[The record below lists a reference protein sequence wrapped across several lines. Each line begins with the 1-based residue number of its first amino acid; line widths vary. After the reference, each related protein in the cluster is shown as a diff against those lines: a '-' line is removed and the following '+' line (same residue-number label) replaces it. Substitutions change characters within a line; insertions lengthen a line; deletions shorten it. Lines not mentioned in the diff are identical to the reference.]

1 MIGVFFLLLPS
12 VLQAQNSN
20 TQSVDNGQTT
30 QLMTLPGGG
39 CSYQWVVIDNQQI
52 GLPAGGTGDIQPF
65 TAVNTGTKPITAHIS
80 VMPVSDGLAY
90 ITSSSTSSNLVS
102 VINTATHAIV
112 ATIPVDK
119 KPFGVAISPD
129 GRRIYVVDSKTL
141 PGGAPS
147 TGVVS
152 VIDAISNTVI
162 DTYAAGGNPT
172 NIVVNPSGTRAYVV
186 NEGTG
191 SVSVLDITANKTTI
205 PDINN
210 ISGAVGIAISADG
223 SRLYVGSSTQQLYI
237 IDAATN
243 QIIKKIQTQS
253 ANPTALCVSPDGNY
267 VYITNNTSNYISVID
282 VATGDSKNIT
292 VGLAPYAM
300 AITPVGD
307 KLYVTNRSASN
318 TVTIINTATGSLIKQ
333 IDIPSLPQG
342 ICVSPNGKQVFVVGQ
357 DPDELEVIDV
367 NNDQLGTP
375 IPTGH
380 SGAISMG
387 NFVSA
392 GIGCNAVPVVY
403 SITVNPS
410 PTIDNPG
417 MVSIPPIH
425 YGNSVSSAVMEVSGT
440 NLKGPITVTA
450 PDGFEVS
457 TDDIVFKNAV
467 TIGASGDIAATEV
480 YIRLKATAPVKTYH
494 GNVVLSS
501 TGATN
506 VEVFVEGTVLPVQLN
521 IAANDTKKFYGD
533 PLPAFTLTYTGFV
546 NGENQS
552 QLTTQPV
559 ISTSA
564 TQSSPLGKYPITVSG
579 AAASNYV
586 ITYTA
591 GTLDIV
597 TGDISITNAFT
608 PNGDGINDTWDIKN
622 LNLYSQ
628 CTVEVL
634 NRYGEK
640 IFYNNGYAKPWDG
653 TFNGRQLPVGT
664 YYYIIK
670 LKPGAKALTGPV
682 NILR

>member
-1 MIGVFFLLLPS
+1 MP
-12 VLQAQNSN
+12 
-20 TQSVDNGQTT
+20 
-30 QLMTLPGGG
+30 LPGGG
-39 CSYQWVVIDNQQI
+39 CAYQWKVIDNQQI
-52 GLPAGGTGDIQPF
+52 GLPASGTSDIQPF
-65 TAVNTGTKPITAHIS
+65 IAVNKGTKPVTAHIS

-90 ITSSSTSSNLVS
+90 ITSSSASSNIVS
-102 VINTATHAIV
+102 VINTATRAIV

-119 KPFGVAISPD
+119 KPFGVAVGPD

-152 VIDAISNTVI
+152 VIDAISNTVV

-172 NIVVNPSGTRAYVV
+172 NIVLNSSGTRAYVV

-191 SVSVLDITANKTTI
+191 SISVLDITPNKTTI
-205 PDINN
+205 PDITN

-223 SRLYVGSSTQQLYI
+223 SRLYVGSSTQQLYV
-237 IDAATN
+237 IDATTN

-253 ANPTALCVSPDGNY
+253 AYPTSLCVSPDGNY
-267 VYITNNTSNYISVID
+267 VYVTNNTSNYISVIN
-282 VATGDSKNIT
+282 VTTGDSKNIT

-318 TVTIINTATGSLIKQ
+318 TVTIINTATGSVIKQ

-342 ICVSPNGKQVFVVGQ
+342 ICVSPNGRQVFVVGQ

-367 NNDQLGTP
+367 NTDQLGAP

-387 NFVSA
+387 DFVSA
-392 GIGCNAVPVVY
+392 GIGCSAVPVVY

-410 PTIDNPG
+410 PTIDDPG
-417 MVSIPPIH
+417 SVSIPPIH
-425 YGNSVSSAVMEVSGT
+425 YGTSISSSVIEVSGT
-440 NLKGPITVTA
+440 NLKGPLTVTA

-457 TDDIVFKNAV
+457 TDDISFKNAV
-467 TIGASGDIAATEV
+467 SVGAAGDIAATEV
-480 YIRLKATAPVKTYH
+480 YIRLKATAPVNTYH
-494 GNVVLSS
+494 GYVVLSS
-501 TGATN
+501 TGAVSVN
-506 VEVFVEGTVLPVQLN
+506 VFVDGTVLPAQLN
-521 IAANDTKKFYGD
+521 IAADNARKFYGD
-533 PLPAFTLTYTGFV
+533 PLPVFTLTYTGFV

-552 QLTTQPV
+552 QLTVQPIV
-559 ISTSA
+559 KTSV
-564 TQSSPLGKYPITVSG
+564 TTLSPVGKYPITVSG
-579 AAASNYV
+579 AAALNYV

-591 GTLDIV
+591 GTLEIV
-597 TGDISITNAFT
+597 TGDISIINTFT

-640 IFYNNGYAKPWDG
+640 VFYANGYPKPWDG

-682 NILR
+682 NIVR